1 MTNNAGVAV
10 DPRALRAARFKL
22 RMTQSDV
29 AREIGCSTSHY
40 RNVEAGRVRL
50 SLPLL
55 GALEALHHTT
65 FEGVSW
71 P

>member
-10 DPRALRAARFKL
+10 DPRALRAARFKQ
-22 RMTQSDV
+22 RMSQADV
-29 AREIGCSTSHY
+29 ARAIGCSTSHY

-55 GALEALHHTT
+55 GALETLHNAT
-65 FEGVSW
+65 FEGMSW